1 MFKKVSSTTLFYAY
15 VQAVAFFVFMLT
27 AKYYGADGRGVFA
40 SVTSIGTFAASL
52 LGLSIGSVIPYFTV
66 QFTQS
71 RELFFRDRMFSILGT
86 IFFLTFLAFASLCV
100 TYLVRPSL
108 FGNIS
113 IGYLL
118 AAAISLPYFMWIGA
132 NDILFS
138 SAGKIRN
145 QNIIGLYIK
154 TAFLITCFIT
164 IFFFNINLL
173 SFLVIYGC
181 FNLLQFLAEMI
192 FLVRMSE
199 SRFLID
205 FLFIKELVKKGLL
218 VHAATIAGLLNT
230 TFSVLVLNYYA
241 KEDMRDVGN
250 LNFATQLSS
259 LLMIVPIVVNRY
271 MYSEIT
277 AYGIREG
284 WEKQKKVIKYC
295 LLFLVAVAIAAYF
308 LIVPFCSLWGK
319 EFTEAIPVF
328 RIFLLIMIPSAFCT
342 MMQSQWYSR
351 GYFKKMSAIN
361 ISVGV
366 VGALITLYTIPR
378 YGMYGAVITTAFTYS
393 IFFVINIIFYY
404 KIEAEKLPDQPQP
417 VALS

>member
-52 LGLSIGSVIPYFTV
+52 MGFSIGSVIPYFIV
-66 QFTQS
+66 QFADG
-71 RELFFRDRMFSILGT
+71 RDLFFRDRLFSILSI
-86 IFFLTFLAFASLCV
+86 IFFLTFVAFTGLVV

-108 FGNIS
+108 FGS
-113 IGYLL
+113 IAIEYLL
-118 AAAISLPYFMWIGA
+118 AAAISLPYFMWIGS

-145 QNIIGLYIK
+145 QNIIGISLK
-154 TAFLITCFIT
+154 TAFLITCFT
-164 IFFFNINLL
+164 AMFFFKTGLL
-173 SFLVIYGC
+173 GFLLIYGC

-192 FLVRMSE
+192 FLLRVSE
-199 SRFLID
+199 ARFFIN
-205 FLFIKELVKKGLL
+205 FLFIKELVKKGVL

-241 KEDMRDVGN
+241 KNDMRDVGN
-250 LNFATQLSS
+250 LNFASQLSS

-277 AYGIREG
+277 ANGIKEG
-284 WEKQKKVIKYC
+284 WEKQKKVIRYC

-319 EFTEAIPVF
+319 EFTDAIPVF

-366 VGALITLYTIPR
+366 VGALITLYAIPR
-378 YGMYGAVITTAFTYS
+378 YGMYGAVITTAFTYT
-393 IFFVINIIFYY
+393 IFFIINIIFYHR
-404 KIEAEKLPDQPQP
+404 IDAEKLQDESSP
-417 VALS
+417 VVLS